1 MNAAYRKLVKTGRTN
16 GPLMLMALPGVI
28 YLLLFKY
35 LPMGGIVIAFK
46 DYNFSEGILGSD
58 WVGLKNFEFLFS
70 SQDAWRITLNTL
82 YLNFLFIVT
91 GTIISLI
98 LALSLNE
105 LRSKWFHSTV
115 QSAFFLPYL
124 LSWVL
129 VGYFVYALL
138 TTNGLVNKTL
148 EAFGMDT
155 VNWYA
160 APEYW
165 PFILVMLSVWKGAGY
180 TSIIYLASILGINP
194 EYYEAAKMDGA
205 SRMQQVRYITIPL
218 IRPVIIMMTLI
229 ALGNIFHSDF
239 GMFYNVTRNAGSLY
253 ATTDVIDTYV
263 FRMFRTLGD
272 VGISSAAGFYQAIV
286 GFMLVLFT
294 NMIVKRIDRENAM
307 F

>member
-1 MNAAYRKLVKTGRTN
+1 MKTGRTN